1 MTLTMPHRRISQHLS
16 QVGDETMLP
25 QTFAQ
30 NQPPTKNL
38 SSIVEGL
45 EHVAFGD
52 IPEVEL

>member
-1 MTLTMPHRRISQHLS
+1 
-16 QVGDETMLP
+16 MLP

>member
-1 MTLTMPHRRISQHLS
+1 
-16 QVGDETMLP
+16 LP

-38 SSIVEGL
+38 SSITEGL